1 MHLLEI
7 STTRDLHDHLL
18 ERKPL
23 QHHAALQTDL
33 ESQHHLARALTE
45 MVMLRTMPNL
55 LQDPGV
61 IATMDM
67 TAHLPVVHLEAG
79 IKQTSNLHQVVQR
92 CPCLRIIDLPHPPQ
106 CSLRRHVH
114 VALHPHVLMLLPVLN
129 VTSPLHLH
137 HEGVVVC
144 HFEADHLAQ
153 LAGKT
158 QAWKIHPPVPVV
170 AVTSGVARAVVNTV

>member
-45 MVMLRTMPNL
+45 MVMLQTVPSL
-55 LQDPGV
+55 LQDLGV

-67 TAHLPVVHLEAG
+67 TAPLPVVRLEAD
-79 IKQTSNLHQVVQR
+79 IKQTSNLHQVVQP
-92 CPCLRIIDLPHPPQ
+92 CPCLRIIDLPHPLQ

-114 VALHPHVLMLLPVLN
+114 VALHPRVLMLLLVLN
-129 VTSPLHLH
+129 ATSPPHLH
-137 HEGVVVC
+137 HEAVAGC

-153 LAGKT
+153 PAGKT
-158 QAWKIHPPVPVV
+158 QAWKIHPPVLVV
-170 AVTSGVARAVVNTV
+170 AATSAVALTVVNTV